1 MKKFLLATTSVLALA
16 HAATAADLPVKAPAP
31 VVVPVASWTGFY
43 LGIQGGVVSHRG
55 RFNDTSPS
63 ADFFGDGRDTQ
74 VGGTLGG
81 YAGFNVQQGAFVFGL
96 EGDGNWVGA
105 EGTTTWPGF
114 VTTTGSFDVRW
125 LATARGRLGVAYDVT
140 LFYVTGGAAF
150 GNVKNSV
157 QSAFAGTLSES
168 KTRVGWT
175 VGGGVERRIASNW
188 TMRGEVR
195 YVDLGRSDGVCGG
208 PGGCSQYSG
217 TFKNSMIEGLVGVG
231 LKF

>member
-1 MKKFLLATTSVLALA
+1 M
-16 HAATAADLPVKAPAP
+16 
-31 VVVPVASWTGFY
+31 
-43 LGIQGGVVSHRG
+43 
-55 RFNDTSPS
+55 
-63 ADFFGDGRDTQ
+63 
-74 VGGTLGG
+74 
-81 YAGFNVQQGAFVFGL
+81 
-96 EGDGNWVGA
+96 
-105 EGTTTWPGF
+105 
-114 VTTTGSFDVRW
+114 
-125 LATARGRLGVAYDVT
+125 AYDVT

-157 QSAFAGTLSES
+157 QSSFAGTLSES

-195 YVDLGRSDGVCGG
+195 YVDLGRSDAVCGG

-217 TFKNSMIEGLVGVG
+217 TFKNAMIEGLVGVG